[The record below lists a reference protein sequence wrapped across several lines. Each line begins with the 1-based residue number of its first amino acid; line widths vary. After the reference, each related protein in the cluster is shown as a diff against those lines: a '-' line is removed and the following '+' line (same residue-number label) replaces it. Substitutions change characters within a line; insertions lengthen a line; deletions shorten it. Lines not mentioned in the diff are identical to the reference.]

1 MDRRRTNKIV
11 GWNATGI
18 RKLPGKSLY
27 LWKDHVQ
34 FVISVT
40 KDYTVYGLLTIDAE
54 LFMWI
59 TISKY

>member
-11 GWNATGI
+11 EWNATGI

-27 LWKDHVQ
+27 LWKDQVQ

-54 LFMWI
+54 
-59 TISKY
+59 